1 MAYCPL
7 CGYESGA
14 LVNTP
19 EGWMCPRCRDFGPD
33 RSATK
38 TSLNTIDCKTWEKR
52 CHYTMHC
59 PTRLEDMA
67 DAVRHL
73 KCYCG
78 DWATLTKCQVT
89 RADDI
94 YCLTMEGKD
103 GFTIPDFEVE
113 DIVDRLIDAD
123 FQPRVIDSMHI
134 VATDILGKQDDSDKM
149 VIICANR
156 GTDYLTL
163 AQAIEKYGISRE
175 NDANDCRRFARCPS
189 LNGLI
194 GPMYPNHGFIA
205 RYEDQAVYDALSS

>member
-38 TSLNTIDCKTWEKR
+38 TPQNTIDCKTWEKR
-52 CHYTMHC
+52 CPYSKHC

-67 DAVRHL
+67 DAVRNL
-73 KCYCG
+73 KCFCS
-78 DWATLTKCQVT
+78 DWASLTKCQVT

-94 YCLTMEGKD
+94 YCLTMEGKNS
-103 GFTIPDFEVE
+103 FTIPDFEVE
-113 DIVDRLIDAD
+113 GIVDRLIDAD

-134 VATDILGKQDDSDKM
+134 VAIDVLDKQDFSNEK
-149 VIICANR
+149 VIICANN
-156 GTDYLTL
+156 GTEYLTL